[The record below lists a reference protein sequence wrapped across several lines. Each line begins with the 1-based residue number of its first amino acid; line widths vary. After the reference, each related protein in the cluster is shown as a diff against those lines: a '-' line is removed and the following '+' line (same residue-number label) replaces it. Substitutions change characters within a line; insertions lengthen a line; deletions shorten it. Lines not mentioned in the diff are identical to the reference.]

1 MFLEMTC
8 SKVVLGRC
16 GKKDHKAVLCAFK
29 KREHHSV
36 FLSIIWIISL
46 GACISQNFPF
56 PCYSKYPLSEED
68 KGILRMQGLSRAK
81 QSV

>member
-1 MFLEMTC
+1 ML
-8 SKVVLGRC
+8 KGGVGLVW
-16 GKKDHKAVLCAFK
+16 KKRSQSSAVHSTAFK

-56 PCYSKYPLSEED
+56 PCYSKYPLIGQGDPED
-68 KGILRMQGLSRAK
+68 ARIIQG
-81 QSV
+81 